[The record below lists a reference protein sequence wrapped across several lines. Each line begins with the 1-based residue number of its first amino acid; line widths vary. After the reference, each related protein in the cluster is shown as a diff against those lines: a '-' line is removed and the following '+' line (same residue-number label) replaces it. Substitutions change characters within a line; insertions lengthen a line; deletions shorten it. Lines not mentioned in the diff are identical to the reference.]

1 MGLVSCLILT
11 ERGDPMSYLHTFQ
24 WKFGHIKYPSGS
36 NPKATV
42 STSGCGPC
50 SALMILENMTDQ
62 RYGMQDWINWVI
74 STGAR
79 VNGGTGMATLSKAM
93 AKKFGFTVSTT
104 SDESVLKNHLKQ
116 GGMAIG
122 NCGGSYSGWRGLF
135 STAGHFFTII
145 GITDDHY
152 FIVLDPNWTSNKFAN
167 SGNSL
172 SKWRKQHAIQG
183 EGTHVFVNADN
194 LNRDTKTRTPSYYL
208 FSLPNQESGKEEVEE
223 EMEKVYHWTMELPDW
238 ARPAVQW
245 ALDHGICKGAAA
257 DDLDLTETQVKT
269 LVFMYRDNERKG
281 TL

>member
-1 MGLVSCLILT
+1 
-11 ERGDPMSYLHTFQ
+11 MSYLHTFQ

-50 SALMILENMTDQ
+50 SALMILENMTDI
-62 RYGMQDWINWVI
+62 RYNMQDWINWVI

-79 VNGGTGMATLSKAM
+79 VNGGTDMKVLSNAM

-104 SDESVLKNHLKQ
+104 SDENVLKNHLKQ

-152 FIVLDPNWTSNKFAN
+152 FIVLDPNWTQNKFTNA
-167 SGNSL
+167 GNSL

-208 FSLPNQESGKEEVEE
+208 FSLPNQGSGKEEVEE

>member
-1 MGLVSCLILT
+1 
-11 ERGDPMSYLHTFQ
+11 MSYLHTFQ

-62 RYGMQDWINWVI
+62 RYGMRDWINWVI
-74 STGAR
+74 GTGAR

-152 FIVLDPNWTSNKFAN
+152 FIVLDPNWTQNKFTNA
-167 SGNSL
+167 GNSL
-172 SKWRKQHAIQG
+172 SKWREQHAIQG

-208 FSLPNQESGKEEVEE
+208 FSLPNQNHGNTPETEEE

-281 TL
+281 TLK

>member
-1 MGLVSCLILT
+1 
-11 ERGDPMSYLHTFQ
+11 MSYLHTFQ

-50 SALMILENMTDQ
+50 SALMILENMTDK
-62 RYGMQDWINWVI
+62 RYNMRDWINWVVG
-74 STGAR
+74 TGAR

-152 FIVLDPNWTSNKFAN
+152 FIVLDPNWTSNKFTN

-183 EGTHVFVNADN
+183 EGTHVFVNATN
-194 LNRDTKTRTPSYYL
+194 LNADTKTRTPSYYL
-208 FSLPNQESGKEEVEE
+208 FSLPNQNHGNTPEEEEE

-281 TL
+281 TLK

>member
-62 RYGMQDWINWVI
+62 RYGMRDWINWVI
-74 STGAR
+74 GTGAR
-79 VNGGTGMATLSKAM
+79 VNGGTSMATLSKAM

-104 SDESVLKNHLKQ
+104 SDENVLKNHLKQ

-152 FIVLDPNWTSNKFAN
+152 FIVLDPNWTQNKFTNA
-167 SGNSL
+167 GNSL

>member
-1 MGLVSCLILT
+1 
-11 ERGDPMSYLHTFQ
+11 MSYLHTFQ

-62 RYGMQDWINWVI
+62 RYGMRDWINWVI
-74 STGAR
+74 GTGAR
-79 VNGGTGMATLSKAM
+79 VNGGTSMATLSKAM
-93 AKKFGFTVSTT
+93 AKKSGFTVSTT
-104 SDESVLKNHLKQ
+104 SDENVLKNHLKQ

-145 GITDDHY
+145 GITDDDY
-152 FIVLDPNWTSNKFAN
+152 FIVLDPNWTQNKFTN
-167 SGNSL
+167 TGNSL
-172 SKWRKQHAIQG
+172 SKWREQHAIQG
-183 EGTHVFVNADN
+183 EGTHVYVNATN
-194 LNRDTKTRTPSYYL
+194 LNADTKTRTPSYYL
-208 FSLPNQESGKEEVEE
+208 FSLPNQNHGNTPEEEEE
-223 EMEKVYHWTMELPDW
+223 EMEKVYHWTIELPDW